1 MKIRKLK
8 LSKAQFLQQDKISCK
23 DLVKN
28 SIVMLLAKQPSLKQ
42 PIWAE
47 VILSTT
53 EKTVKKKKNTS
64 FSRNRTLNKLE
75 SQNIIWK
82 EPKQ

>member
-8 LSKAQFLQQDKISCK
+8 LSKAQFLQQDKIFCK

-53 EKTVKKKKNTS
+53 EKTVKKKK
-64 FSRNRTLNKLE
+64 KKKE
-75 SQNIIWK
+75 YIIFQEQDLK
-82 EPKQ
+82 